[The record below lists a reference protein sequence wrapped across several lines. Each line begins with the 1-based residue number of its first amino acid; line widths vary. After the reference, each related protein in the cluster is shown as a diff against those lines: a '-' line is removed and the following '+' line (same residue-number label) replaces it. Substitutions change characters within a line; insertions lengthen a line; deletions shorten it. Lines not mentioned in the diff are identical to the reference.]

1 MTGIIL
7 TVSKLLLVTDICLYY
22 DQNNKELK
30 YTLARIL
37 ALTVGLLVFDV
48 TDVMPIALLLI
59 VGACFKKNNRRDLFV
74 ILSASIFFFTIL
86 SLMYRFK
93 FSLFFLS
100 SIQVS
105 ENINFEIELLQFMS
119 LLIILA
125 SMKVTNIQ
133 QDMMKIKRI
142 ELYILLVYM
151 TSLVILVPSYHFGV
165 DTSTM

>member
-1 MTGIIL
+1 MF
-7 TVSKLLLVTDICLYY
+7 
-22 DQNNKELK
+22 Q
-30 YTLARIL
+30 
-37 ALTVGLLVFDV
+37 
-48 TDVMPIALLLI
+48 
-59 VGACFKKNNRRDLFV
+59 KNNRRDLFV

-86 SLMYRFK
+86 SLMDRFK
-93 FSLFFLS
+93 FLFFLS

-151 TSLVILVPSYHFGV
+151 TSLVILVFFFIISELIRVRCQCKKYLFWE
-165 DTSTM
+165 

>member
-1 MTGIIL
+1 MF
-7 TVSKLLLVTDICLYY
+7 
-22 DQNNKELK
+22 Q
-30 YTLARIL
+30 
-37 ALTVGLLVFDV
+37 
-48 TDVMPIALLLI
+48 
-59 VGACFKKNNRRDLFV
+59 KNNRRDLFV

-86 SLMYRFK
+86 SLMDRFK